1 MLFPEPVF
9 DLALSQRS
17 GVGQGSAPCDDIFLQ
32 DSRNLI
38 LDAEEVIP
46 KFSVLDPYMLFGSS
60 TDTSWH
66 RKPVFVLDDHPHVME
81 GVEGLLDTVRRLL
94 DVGKLDYVLEHVS
107 AILDIFRPLPELAFL
122 PGLSLESIIYNTH
135 DVGIVFCLCLTPRV

>member
-32 DSRNLI
+32 DSHNLI

-46 KFSVLDPYMLFGSS
+46 KFSVLDPCMLFGPSS
-60 TDTSWH
+60 DTSWR
-66 RKPVFVLDDHPHVME
+66 RKPVFVLDDRPHVME
-81 GVEGLLDTVRRLL
+81 GIEGLLDTIRRLL
-94 DVGKLDYVLEHVS
+94 DAGELDYMLEHVS
-107 AILDIFRPLPELAFL
+107 AVLDIFRPLPEVASL
-122 PGLSLESIIYNTH
+122 PGVSLESII
-135 DVGIVFCLCLTPRV
+135 